1 MAVGSWTKGETVRG
15 TWARS
20 GWASG
25 WMLEEDELW
34 WIVLTVVRHFDQD
47 HIFWDM

>member
-20 GWASG
+20 GWASAG
-25 WMLEEDELW
+25 VLEDVGLEEA
-34 WIVLTVVRHFDQD
+34 ILTVVRHFDQD
-47 HIFWDM
+47 HVGLES